1 MTDNCSTAR
10 KTQRLFVGVIDGTVF
25 ILHCQDH
32 MRNTWA
38 KRVQNDLSEGLREI
52 ISDNVEI
59 DPKLRCT
66 TSYIAF
72 LRALDKVSLYS
83 TFACLPRLCLLTH
96 FAWTLHS
103 SVRLTRIS
111 MGCANIR
118 KATARIMRNSSGNLS
133 RKKILIYF
141 FDTLKAL

>member
-38 KRVQNDLSEGLREI
+38 KRVQNDLSKGLREM

-83 TFACLPRLCLLTH
+83 AFACLLRLCLLTL

-103 SVRLTRIS
+103 SVLTRIS
-111 MGCANIR
+111 MGCANMR
-118 KATARIMRNSSGNLS
+118 KAMARIIRNSSGNMS
-133 RKKILIYF
+133 RK
-141 FDTLKAL
+141 

>member
-38 KRVQNDLSEGLREI
+38 KRVQYDLSEGLREM
-52 ISDNVEI
+52 ISDNVVL
-59 DPKLRCT
+59 DPKLRLC

-72 LRALDKVSLYS
+72 LRALDKDLNG
-83 TFACLPRLCLLTH
+83 LCEYAKGQGKDHAEFVRKLVKEEDPHLL
-96 FAWTLHS
+96 L
-103 SVRLTRIS
+103 
-111 MGCANIR
+111 
-118 KATARIMRNSSGNLS
+118 
-133 RKKILIYF
+133 
-141 FDTLKAL
+141 